1 MKLVG
6 ASWAFI
12 RRPFIAQA
20 VFIGFVAALLANI
33 VLAGSLYVFY
43 LNDPELID
51 VITWYDVVIVSISVF
66 LFGMVITAVCAN
78 ISVNKFLRMK
88 AGELYK
94 I

>member
-12 RRPFIAQA
+12 RRPFIARA